1 MPDLRLL
8 PRDRIELVGVLLL
21 TCFASV
27 LLLSSQSAASV
38 FTYLL
43 ALVVFTG
50 YRAWSELLYTDLFLI
65 VLVLLGYMTLTAF
78 WSEDWAWRDV
88 VSTLVRAVLV
98 TAFVAAVSLVQL
110 RGQVQRWLRRIMVL
124 VGGGAVC
131 AALVN
136 YFVLAPPPDGRLNG
150 LGQLDAHVIAALV
163 YGFIAILALQALLR
177 EVYPL
182 WRALAVITIVLSL
195 VAIYLSDSRNAWV
208 SVGLGLATLLLAE
221 RVAERDRF
229 RSGIVMVGL
238 LGAIFL
244 VLLFINE
251 GTRSLLLPRG
261 TSFRTEIWELAI
273 ARILDG
279 HLWVGLGIL
288 TDDNFLIGDTEIL
301 HPHNLYL
308 SVMYQGGL
316 LGLCL
321 LGVLFWKVIT
331 ELWRAYDDADAKLA
345 LGILGLALPAY
356 MLDGHELLDKIGST
370 WFLIWLP
377 VAIAVGLRWSRAL
390 QKV

>member
-321 LGVLFWKVIT
+321 LGVLLWKVIT

-356 MLDGHELLDKIGST
+356 VLDGHELLDKIGST